1 MPNNRNVFAFTCVWL
16 HLSLTSYAVAKEFE
30 WYENRHTH
38 IAILLGST
46 VTFFSFSIYART
58 SNDMRNVGL
67 DLGSATSTTTLIMML
82 HQNESASALSVYYF
96 LIVSGSDYCTP
107 SYQKLC
113 IRKRFAFVFYPQR
126 LFGLSFIYFRTISR
140 FESCVANTMEM
151 LRVSWLTG
159 MRLWRCKLVYG
170 FFLSSFSSFILS
182 FHQRMELQPHLNFMW
197 ASILMPYIHPN
208 RRLFAHQR
216 CPTYSLVQHG
226 QFSEAKIPKT
236 VALCVG
242 ESSNP

>member
-1 MPNNRNVFAFTCVWL
+1 MTASVT
-16 HLSLTSYAVAKEFE
+16 HLLRCGEGVRMIRKQT
-30 WYENRHTH
+30 HTH
-38 IAILLGST
+38 RNPPRIDCNI
-46 VTFFSFSIYART
+46 FSFSIYART

-159 MRLWRCKLVYG
+159 MRL
-170 FFLSSFSSFILS
+170 
-182 FHQRMELQPHLNFMW
+182 
-197 ASILMPYIHPN
+197 
-208 RRLFAHQR
+208 
-216 CPTYSLVQHG
+216 
-226 QFSEAKIPKT
+226 
-236 VALCVG
+236 
-242 ESSNP
+242 

>member
-1 MPNNRNVFAFTCVWL
+1 MF
-16 HLSLTSYAVAKEFE
+16 SLLLVCDCICHSPPTLWRGVRMMRKQT
-30 WYENRHTH
+30 HTH
-38 IAILLGST
+38 RNPPRIDCNIFLILNICTHFKRHAKCWVGFGIGNVDDDAYYD
-46 VTFFSFSIYART
+46 VTSERI
-58 SNDMRNVGL
+58 
-67 DLGSATSTTTLIMML
+67 
-82 HQNESASALSVYYF
+82 SVSPFCVLF